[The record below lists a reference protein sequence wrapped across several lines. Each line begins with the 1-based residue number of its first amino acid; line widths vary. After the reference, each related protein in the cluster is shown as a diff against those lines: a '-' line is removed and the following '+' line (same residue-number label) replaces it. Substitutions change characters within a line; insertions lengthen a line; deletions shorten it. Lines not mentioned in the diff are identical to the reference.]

1 MVYYKKSGFPGIK
14 DIVLCKVKKIL
25 PHSVFV
31 ELVEYENKEGMIHIS
46 ELSNRWTRNINEI
59 VTLNSIIVCRV
70 EKIDQLKGYIDLS
83 KKRVTSGE
91 EKAKKDEMQNE
102 IHIEKIIEHALKKN
116 SMTLK
121 EFYEKQGYKL
131 IEEYGSLH
139 NFYEYYLED
148 PKTLNELVFGK
159 KIIESIKES
168 FESLIQKN
176 RVNQKKVI
184 KIYANGENGLKNL
197 KEFIAELLKI
207 PDEDNKMSIKYMNSP
222 EYLVSINSSSYKKA
236 DLFFDKVLAKMKEL
250 SKKLD
255 ISVLP

>member
-148 PKTLNELVFGK
+148 PKTLNELEFSK

-176 RVNQKKVI
+176 RVNQKKKI
-184 KIYANGENGLKNL
+184 KIYLN
-197 KEFIAELLKI
+197 
-207 PDEDNKMSIKYMNSP
+207 
-222 EYLVSINSSSYKKA
+222 
-236 DLFFDKVLAKMKEL
+236 
-250 SKKLD
+250 
-255 ISVLP
+255 

>member
-1 MVYYKKSGFPGIK
+1 MVYYKKTGFPGIK

-31 ELVEYENKEGMIHIS
+31 ELIEYDNKEGMIHIS
-46 ELSNRWTRNINEI
+46 ELSSRWTRNISEI

-70 EKIDQLKGYIDLS
+70 EKIDESKGYIDLS

-102 IHIEKIIEHALKKN
+102 IHIEKIIEHSLKKN
-116 SMTLK
+116 NITLK
-121 EFYEKQGYKL
+121 DFYEKQGYKL
-131 IEEYGSLH
+131 IEEYGSLYLYYQ
-139 NFYEYYLED
+139 NYLEN
-148 PKTLNELVFGK
+148 PKILNDLVLGK
-159 KIIESIKES
+159 KVIEHMKES

-176 RVNQKKVI
+176 RVTKKNII
-184 KIYANGENGLKNL
+184 KFYANGEKGLKNL
-197 KEFIAELLKI
+197 KEFIEELTKI
-207 PDEDNKMSIKYMNSP
+207 PDEDSKVTIKYMNSP

-236 DLFFDKVLAKMKEL
+236 DIFFEKITSLMKTL
-250 SKKLD
+250 SKKFN